1 MAIQW
6 LYLWINTFASV
17 FLQLYFHIAKHMENG
32 STLKQCKEQQIN
44 CEKYL
49 LQYASRVSFLIM
61 TRKATYIKDKEFK
74 NFNMFSPTSFTV
86 YSSQFID
93 I

>member
-1 MAIQW
+1 MAIP
-6 LYLWINTFASV
+6 LDKYVCKCVPSV
-17 FLQLYFHIAKHMENG
+17 VFSHRQTHGKWFYFEK
-32 STLKQCKEQQIN
+32 CKEQQIN
-44 CEKYL
+44 YEKYL
-49 LQYASRVSFLIM
+49 LQYATRVSFLIM